1 MANETAFS
9 YQAPDE
15 LVYNLLTGRGGRL
28 GLLPSVEAYYRSQLE
43 QLGGA
48 DTSPFTYTGQRIAGF
63 SPREELAMQLAD
75 QGIGSFAPFLARSA
89 GLTEEALA
97 TLAGGTSEA
106 KSQLLRALQQGED
119 YTKLGIGQGTE
130 FLGAGVDKASEAEQG
145 LINALAGVRGR
156 GETGYQSGLADILT
170 GVEQGR
176 TGLDQASPFFTQAR
190 ARGLD
195 AATEAERLA
204 REAQT
209 RTDPFLDEA
218 LTGVRT
224 GRASELTSVADAK
237 TAAQRARDLQS
248 PFISE
253 ALSGVRAGQREELAG
268 AAAAEAAAQRARDL
282 QSPFIEEALAGTRT
296 GVDALLGRTGE
307 AAQIARG
314 VAGTQDPFI
323 DEASQLARA
332 STAGFDVG
340 DIDRYVN
347 PFEDQVVQQTIKD
360 LRKAQAQSDIARAA
374 TEISSGAFGGSRS
387 RLGTQEAQIAAE
399 RGLAEALAGIRAGGF
414 ESARGAAMSEA
425 GRQRAAEAGAAGT
438 IAGLGSQRAATQTGL
453 ASMLSQ
459 LGGQEAGTITGAAS
473 QIAGLGGQRAG
484 AESQLAQTLAGLG
497 AQRGAARRGSAAEI
511 AGLGGQRAGAESQLA
526 QTLAG
531 LGAQRGAA
539 QRGAASEIAALGT
552 QKGSGLERLAS
563 TIANLGAQRAGFET
577 GAGTALSNL
586 AQQRFNIGTGAGAQQ
601 AALAGQSAAQQ
612 LAAAQ
617 AGQAA
622 KQATAAT
629 LGQAGQQI
637 YGMGTGAG
645 QQLFGMGTGAG
656 QQLSGLAGQLA
667 AGQQQGAQAM
677 SQQAQLRP
685 QLQAGDVSSL
695 MQTGAMNR
703 ARNQALLDLNYQ
715 NFVGQYNLP
724 NQLMSGFANFLTGA
738 GPLAG
743 GTGYSGTAQQTPFS
757 GAPTYSTY
765 AGYGMKE
772 GGRPIPEGNKGLV
785 ALAKKAPE
793 VVRKMGF
800 TPAKKNMGGGISSR
814 FPRASRKLGA

>member
-119 YTKLGIGQGTE
+119 YTRLGIDQGAE
-130 FLGAGVDKASEAEQG
+130 FVGAGVDKASEAEQG

-156 GETGYQSGLADILT
+156 GEEGYQSGLANIL
-170 GVEQGR
+170 QG
-176 TGLDQASPFFTQAR
+176 T
-190 ARGLD
+190 
-195 AATEAERLA
+195 TE
-204 REAQT
+204 
-209 RTDPFLDEA
+209 
-218 LTGVRT
+218 
-224 GRASELTSVADAK
+224 GRST
-237 TAAQRARDLQS
+237 
-248 PFISE
+248 
-253 ALSGVRAGQREELAG
+253 LAG
-268 AAAAEAAAQRARDL
+268 AEAAARRATDIQQPFL
-282 QSPFIEEALAGTRT
+282 QEALERT
-296 GVDALLGRTGE
+296 
-307 AAQIARG
+307 
-314 VAGTQDPFI
+314 
-323 DEASQLARA
+323 RA
-332 STAGFDVG
+332 STAGFDTA
-340 DIDRYVN
+340 DIERFQN
-347 PFEDQVVQQTIKD
+347 PFEDAVVQQTIKD
-360 LRKAQAQSDIARAA
+360 LEKSRAQREIAARAQD
-374 TEISSGAFGGSRS
+374 ISTGAFGGSRA
-387 RLGTQEAQIAAE
+387 RLGAEERDTAAT
-399 RGLAEALAGIRAGGF
+399 RGLAEALSAIRAGGF
-414 ESARGAAMSEA
+414 TSARDAALGEFA
-425 GRQRAAEAGAAGT
+425 RQRAAEAGAA
-438 IAGLGSQRAATQTGL
+438 SQT
-453 ASMLSQ
+453 
-459 LGGQEAGTITGAAS
+459 
-473 QIAGLGGQRAG
+473 
-484 AESQLAQTLAGLG
+484 AGLG
-497 AQRGAARRGSAAEI
+497 AQAGSAQ
-511 AGLGGQRAGAESQLA
+511 AGLA
-526 QTLAG
+526 QSL
-531 LGAQRGAA
+531 
-539 QRGAASEIAALGT
+539 
-552 QKGSGLERLAS
+552 
-563 TIANLGAQRAGFET
+563 ANLG
-577 GAGTALSNL
+577 
-586 AQQRFNIGTGAGAQQ
+586 QQRFNIGTGAGAQQ
-601 AALAGQSAAQQ
+601 AGLAGQSAAQQ

-645 QQLFGMGTGAG
+645 QQLFGMGSGAG

-757 GAPTYSTY
+757 NDASYYTPRNY
-765 AGYGMKE
+765 AQFKEGGQVEKEKQEPRGGIYTPFQALELFGVDQETIDELAAAAGDMPKVLVDAIISMGQKARDAGLMEEPRKKSE
-772 GGRPIPEGNKGLV
+772 GGRPIPNKGLA

-800 TPAKKNMGGGISSR
+800 NPAKKNMGGGISSR
-814 FPRASRKLGA
+814 FPRASRMLGA

>member
-1 MANETAFS
+1 MANETAYS
-9 YQAPDE
+9 YQAPDQ
-15 LVYNLLTGRGGRL
+15 LVYNLLTGGGDRL
-28 GLLPSVEAYYRSQLE
+28 GLLPTVEDYYLSQLQ

-48 DTSPFTYTGQRIAGF
+48 DTSPFTYTGERIAGF

-75 QGIGSFAPFLARSA
+75 QGIGSFAPYLARSA
-89 GLTEEALA
+89 GLTEESLA

-130 FLGAGVDKASEAEQG
+130 FLGEGVDKASEAEQG

-156 GETGYQSGLADILT
+156 GEAGYQSGLANIL
-170 GVEQGR
+170 QGTQEAR

-190 ARGLD
+190 TQGLD

-209 RTDPFLDEA
+209 RTDPFLNEA

-224 GRASELTSVADAK
+224 GRASELAD
-237 TAAQRARDLQS
+237 
-248 PFISE
+248 
-253 ALSGVRAGQREELAG
+253 VAG
-268 AAAAEAAAQRARDL
+268 AETAAQRARDL

-332 STAGFDVG
+332 STAGFDVE
-340 DIDRYVN
+340 DIDRYMN
-347 PFEDQVVQQTIKD
+347 PFEDKVVQQTIKD

-374 TEISSGAFGGSRS
+374 TEVSSGAFGGSRS
-387 RLGTQEAQIAAE
+387 RLGTQEAQTAAT
-399 RGLAEALAGIRAGGF
+399 RGLAEALGGIRAGGF

-425 GRQRAAEAGAAGT
+425 GRQRGAEAGAAGT
-438 IAGLGSQRAATQTGL
+438 IAGLGAQRAGTQTGL
-453 ASMLSQ
+453 ASVLSQ

-497 AQRGAARRGSAAEI
+497 AQRGAAQRGS
-511 AGLGGQRAGAESQLA
+511 
-526 QTLAG
+526 
-531 LGAQRGAA
+531 
-539 QRGAASEIAALGT
+539 ASEIAALGT

-563 TIANLGAQRAGFET
+563 TIANLGAQRSGFET

-586 AQQRFNIGTGAGAQQ
+586 AQQRFNIGTGAGSQQ
-601 AALAGQSAAQQ
+601 AGLAGQSAAQQ
-612 LAAAQ
+612 LGAAQ

-645 QQLFGMGTGAG
+645 QQLYGMGTGAG

-667 AGQQQGAQAM
+667 GGQQQGAQAM
-677 SQQAQLRP
+677 AQQAQLRP
-685 QLQAGDVSSL
+685 QLQAGDVGSL

-703 ARNQALLDLNYQ
+703 ARNQAQMDLNYQ

-724 NQLMSGFANFLTGA
+724 NQLLSGYANFLTGA

-743 GTGYSGTAQQTPFS
+743 GTGYSGTAQQTPFGG
-757 GAPTYSTY
+757 GAYTNYGP
-765 AGYGMKE
+765 GYKE
-772 GGRPIPEGNKGLV
+772 GGQPIPEGNKGLA

-800 TPAKKNMGGGISSR
+800 TPVKKNMGGGLSGR

>member
-1 MANETAFS
+1 MANETAYS
-9 YQAPDE
+9 YQAPDQ
-15 LVYNLLTGRGGRL
+15 LIYNLLTGADAGLQIDPETGQSTRL
-28 GLLPSVEAYYRSQLE
+28 GLLPLVEAYYRSQF
-43 QLGGA
+43 QNLGA
-48 DTSPFTYTGQRIAGF
+48 EDSSPFTYSDERIAEF

-89 GLTEEALA
+89 GLTEESLA
-97 TLAGGTSEA
+97 TLAGGASEA
-106 KSQLLRALQQGED
+106 KAQALRALQQGED
-119 YTKLGIGQGTE
+119 YTKLGIGQGSE
-130 FLGAGVDKASEAEQG
+130 FLTRGVDKAGEAEKG
-145 LINALAGVRGR
+145 LLYSLAGVRGR
-156 GETGYQSGLADILT
+156 GEQGYQSGLANIL
-170 GVEQGR
+170 QGTQEGR
-176 TGLDQASPFFTQAR
+176 AGLDEASPFFTQAR
-190 ARGLD
+190 TQGLD

-209 RTDPFLDEA
+209 RTDPFLNEA

-224 GRASELTSVADAK
+224 GRASEL
-237 TAAQRARDLQS
+237 
-248 PFISE
+248 
-253 ALSGVRAGQREELAG
+253 AGIT
-268 AAAAEAAAQRARDL
+268 AAEAAARRATDIQDPYL
-282 QSPFIEEALAGTRT
+282 QEALGQVRSST
-296 GVDALLGRTGE
+296 G
-307 AAQIARG
+307 
-314 VAGTQDPFI
+314 
-323 DEASQLARA
+323 
-332 STAGFDVG
+332 GFDTA
-340 DIDRYVN
+340 DIDRFQN
-347 PFEDQVVQQTIKD
+347 PYEDLVVQQTIRD
-360 LRKAQAQSDIARAA
+360 LEKAAKQKDIARDAA
-374 TEISSGAFGGSRS
+374 DVTSGAFGGSRS
-387 RLGTQEAQIAAE
+387 RLGAQERQIAE
-399 RGLAEALAGIRAGGF
+399 TRGLAEALAGIRAGGF
-414 ESARGAAMSEA
+414 TSARDAAMGEFA
-425 GRQRAAEAGAAGT
+425 RQRGAEAGAG
-438 IAGLGSQRAATQTGL
+438 
-453 ASMLSQ
+453 
-459 LGGQEAGTITGAAS
+459 S
-473 QIAGLGGQRAG
+473 QIAGLG
-484 AESQLAQTLAGLG
+484 AQA
-497 AQRGAARRGSAAEI
+497 GSAQ
-511 AGLGGQRAGAESQLA
+511 AGLA

-539 QRGAASEIAALGT
+539 QRGSASEIAALGT

-586 AQQRFNIGTGAGAQQ
+586 AQQRYGMGTGTGQTQ
-601 AALAGQSAAQQ
+601 AALGSQSAAQQ

-637 YGMGTGAG
+637 YGMGTGTG
-645 QQLFGMGTGAG
+645 QQLFGMGTGTG

-677 SQQAQLRP
+677 AQQAQLQP

-724 NQLMSGFANFLTGA
+724 NQLMSGYANFLTGA

-743 GTGYSGTAQQTPFS
+743 GTGYSGTTQQTPFGG
-757 GAPTYSTY
+757 GAYQ
-765 AGYGMKE
+765 GYGPGGGYKE
-772 GGRPIPEGNKGLV
+772 GGQPIPEGNKGLA

-800 TPAKKNMGGGISSR
+800 TPVKKNMGGGLSGR

>member
-1 MANETAFS
+1 MANETAYS
-9 YQAPDE
+9 YQAPDQ
-15 LVYNLLTGRGGRL
+15 LVYNLLTGGGDRL
-28 GLLPSVEAYYRSQLE
+28 GLLPTVEDYYLSQLQ

-48 DTSPFTYTGQRIAGF
+48 DTSPFTYTGERIAEF

-89 GLTEEALA
+89 GLTEESLA

-119 YTKLGIGQGTE
+119 YTKLGIGQGSE
-130 FLGAGVDKASEAEQG
+130 FLGEGVDKASEAEQG

-156 GETGYQSGLADILT
+156 GEAGYQSGLANIL
-170 GVEQGR
+170 QGTQEAR

-190 ARGLD
+190 AQGLD

-209 RTDPFLDEA
+209 RTDPFLNEA
-218 LTGVRT
+218 LAGVRT
-224 GRASELTSVADAK
+224 GRASEL
-237 TAAQRARDLQS
+237 
-248 PFISE
+248 
-253 ALSGVRAGQREELAG
+253 AGTT
-268 AAAAEAAAQRARDL
+268 AAEAAARRATDIQDPYL
-282 QSPFIEEALAGTRT
+282 QEALGQVR
-296 GVDALLGRTGE
+296 
-307 AAQIARG
+307 
-314 VAGTQDPFI
+314 
-323 DEASQLARA
+323 S
-332 STAGFDVG
+332 STAGFDTA
-340 DIDRYVN
+340 DIDRFQN
-347 PFEDQVVQQTIKD
+347 PFEEAVVQQTIKD
-360 LRKAQAQSDIARAA
+360 LEKAAAQRDIASDAA
-374 TEISSGAFGGSRS
+374 EVTSGAFGGSRS
-387 RLGTQEAQIAAE
+387 RLGAQERQIAE
-399 RGLAEALAGIRAGGF
+399 TRGLAEALAGIRGQGF
-414 ESARGAAMSEA
+414 TSARDAALGEFA
-425 GRQRAAEAGAAGT
+425 RQRGAEAGAG
-438 IAGLGSQRAATQTGL
+438 
-453 ASMLSQ
+453 
-459 LGGQEAGTITGAAS
+459 S
-473 QIAGLGGQRAG
+473 QIAGLG
-484 AESQLAQTLAGLG
+484 AQA
-497 AQRGAARRGSAAEI
+497 GSAQ
-511 AGLGGQRAGAESQLA
+511 AGLA

-539 QRGAASEIAALGT
+539 QRGSASEIAALGA

-563 TIANLGAQRAGFET
+563 TIANLGAQRSGFET

-586 AQQRFNIGTGAGAQQ
+586 AQQRFNIGTGAGSQQ
-601 AALAGQSAAQQ
+601 AGLAGQSAAQQ
-612 LAAAQ
+612 LGAAQ

-667 AGQQQGAQAM
+667 GGQQQGAQAM
-677 SQQAQLRP
+677 AQQAQLRP

-703 ARNQALLDLNYQ
+703 ARNQAQMDLNYQ

-724 NQLMSGFANFLTGA
+724 NQLLSGYANFLTGA

-743 GTGYSGTAQQTPFS
+743 GTGYSGTAQQTPFGG
-757 GAPTYSTY
+757 GAYTNYGP
-765 AGYGMKE
+765 GYKE
-772 GGRPIPEGNKGLV
+772 GGQPIPEGNKGLA

-800 TPAKKNMGGGISSR
+800 TPVKKNMGGGLSGR

>member
-48 DTSPFTYTGQRIAGF
+48 DTSPFTYTGQRIAEF

-119 YTKLGIGQGTE
+119 YTRLGIDQGAE
-130 FLGAGVDKASEAEQG
+130 FVGAGVDKASEAEQG

-156 GETGYQSGLADILT
+156 GEEGYQSGLANIL
-170 GVEQGR
+170 QG
-176 TGLDQASPFFTQAR
+176 T
-190 ARGLD
+190 
-195 AATEAERLA
+195 
-204 REAQT
+204 RE
-209 RTDPFLDEA
+209 
-218 LTGVRT
+218 
-224 GRASELTSVADAK
+224 GRST
-237 TAAQRARDLQS
+237 
-248 PFISE
+248 
-253 ALSGVRAGQREELAG
+253 LAG
-268 AAAAEAAAQRARDL
+268 AEAAARRATDIQQPFL
-282 QSPFIEEALAGTRT
+282 QEALERT
-296 GVDALLGRTGE
+296 
-307 AAQIARG
+307 
-314 VAGTQDPFI
+314 
-323 DEASQLARA
+323 RA
-332 STAGFDVG
+332 STAGFDTA
-340 DIDRYVN
+340 DIDRFQN
-347 PFEDQVVQQTIKD
+347 PFEEAVVQQTIKD
-360 LRKAQAQSDIARAA
+360 LEKAAAQRDIASDAA
-374 TEISSGAFGGSRS
+374 EVSSGAFGGSRS
-387 RLGTQEAQIAAE
+387 RLGAQERQIAE
-399 RGLAEALAGIRAGGF
+399 TRGLAEALAGIRAGGF
-414 ESARGAAMSEA
+414 TSARDAALGEFA
-425 GRQRAAEAGAAGT
+425 RQKAAEAGAA
-438 IAGLGSQRAATQTGL
+438 SQT
-453 ASMLSQ
+453 
-459 LGGQEAGTITGAAS
+459 
-473 QIAGLGGQRAG
+473 
-484 AESQLAQTLAGLG
+484 AGLG
-497 AQRGAARRGSAAEI
+497 AQAGSAQ
-511 AGLGGQRAGAESQLA
+511 AGLA
-526 QTLAG
+526 QSL
-531 LGAQRGAA
+531 
-539 QRGAASEIAALGT
+539 
-552 QKGSGLERLAS
+552 
-563 TIANLGAQRAGFET
+563 ANLG
-577 GAGTALSNL
+577 
-586 AQQRFNIGTGAGAQQ
+586 QQRFNIGTGAGAQQ
-601 AALAGQSAAQQ
+601 AGLAGQSAAQQ

-622 KQATAAT
+622 KQATAGT

-645 QQLFGMGTGAG
+645 QQFFGMGSGAG

-772 GGRPIPEGNKGLV
+772 GGRPIPEDNKGLV

>member
-1 MANETAFS
+1 MANETAYS
-9 YQAPDE
+9 YQAPDQ
-15 LVYNLLTGRGGRL
+15 LVYNLLTGGGNRL
-28 GLLPSVEAYYRSQLE
+28 GLLPTVEDYYRSQIQ

-48 DTSPFTYTGQRIAGF
+48 DTSPFTYTGERIAGF

-75 QGIGSFAPFLARSA
+75 QGIGSFAPYLARSA
-89 GLTEEALA
+89 GLTEESLA

-106 KSQLLRALQQGED
+106 KAQLLRALQQGED
-119 YTKLGIGQGTE
+119 YTKLGIGQGSE
-130 FLGAGVDKASEAEQG
+130 FLGEGVDKASEAEKG
-145 LINALAGVRGR
+145 LLYSLAGVRGR
-156 GETGYQSGLADILT
+156 GEEGYQSGLANIL
-170 GVEQGR
+170 QGTQEGR
-176 TGLDQASPFFTQAR
+176 AGLDEASPFFTQAR
-190 ARGLD
+190 TQGLD

-209 RTDPFLDEA
+209 RTDPFLNEA

-224 GRASELTSVADAK
+224 GRASEL
-237 TAAQRARDLQS
+237 
-248 PFISE
+248 
-253 ALSGVRAGQREELAG
+253 AGTT
-268 AAAAEAAAQRARDL
+268 AAEAAARRATDIEDPYL
-282 QSPFIEEALAGTRT
+282 QEALGQVRSST
-296 GVDALLGRTGE
+296 G
-307 AAQIARG
+307 
-314 VAGTQDPFI
+314 
-323 DEASQLARA
+323 
-332 STAGFDVG
+332 GFDTA
-340 DIDRYVN
+340 DIDRFQN
-347 PFEDQVVQQTIKD
+347 PYEDAVVQQTIRD
-360 LRKAQAQSDIARAA
+360 LEKAAAQKDIASDAA
-374 TEISSGAFGGSRS
+374 EVTSGAFGGSRS
-387 RLGTQEAQIAAE
+387 RLGAQERQIAE
-399 RGLAEALAGIRAGGF
+399 TRGLAEALAGIRAGGF
-414 ESARGAAMSEA
+414 TSARDAAMGEFA
-425 GRQRAAEAGAAGT
+425 RQRGAEAGAG
-438 IAGLGSQRAATQTGL
+438 
-453 ASMLSQ
+453 
-459 LGGQEAGTITGAAS
+459 S
-473 QIAGLGGQRAG
+473 QIAGLG
-484 AESQLAQTLAGLG
+484 AQA
-497 AQRGAARRGSAAEI
+497 GSAQ
-511 AGLGGQRAGAESQLA
+511 AGLA

-563 TIANLGAQRAGFET
+563 TISNLGAQRSGFET

-586 AQQRFNIGTGAGAQQ
+586 AQQRFNIGTGAGSQQ
-601 AALAGQSAAQQ
+601 AGLAGQSAGQQ

-645 QQLFGMGTGAG
+645 QQLYGMGTGAG

-667 AGQQQGAQAM
+667 GGQQAGAQAYN
-677 SQQAQLRP
+677 QQAQLRP

-703 ARNQALLDLNYQ
+703 ARNQAQMDLNYQ

-724 NQLMSGFANFLTGA
+724 NQLLSGYANFLTGA

-757 GAPTYSTY
+757 PTPDIATY

-772 GGRPIPEGNKGLV
+772 GGQPIPEGNKGLA

>member
-48 DTSPFTYTGQRIAGF
+48 DTSPFTYTGERIAGF

-75 QGIGSFAPFLARSA
+75 QGIGSFAPYLARSA

-170 GVEQGR
+170 GIEQGR
-176 TGLDQASPFFTQAR
+176 TGLDEASPFFTQAR
-190 ARGLD
+190 AQGLD

-204 REAQT
+204 REGQT

-218 LTGVRT
+218 LAGVRT
-224 GRASELTSVADAK
+224 GR
-237 TAAQRARDLQS
+237 TA
-248 PFISE
+248 
-253 ALSGVRAGQREELAG
+253 ELAG
-268 AAAAEAAAQRARDL
+268 ATAAEAAARRATDIQQPFL
-282 QSPFIEEALAGTRT
+282 QEALERT
-296 GVDALLGRTGE
+296 
-307 AAQIARG
+307 
-314 VAGTQDPFI
+314 
-323 DEASQLARA
+323 RA
-332 STAGFDVG
+332 STAGFDTA
-340 DIDRYVN
+340 DIDRFQN
-347 PFEDQVVQQTIKD
+347 PFEEAVVQQTIKD
-360 LRKAQAQSDIARAA
+360 LEKAAAQRDIASDAA
-374 TEISSGAFGGSRS
+374 EVSSGAFGGSRS
-387 RLGTQEAQIAAE
+387 RLGAQERQIAE
-399 RGLAEALAGIRAGGF
+399 TRGLAEALAGIRAGGF
-414 ESARGAAMSEA
+414 TSARDAALGEFA
-425 GRQRAAEAGAAGT
+425 RQKAAEAGAA
-438 IAGLGSQRAATQTGL
+438 SQT
-453 ASMLSQ
+453 
-459 LGGQEAGTITGAAS
+459 
-473 QIAGLGGQRAG
+473 
-484 AESQLAQTLAGLG
+484 AGLG
-497 AQRGAARRGSAAEI
+497 AQAGSAQ
-511 AGLGGQRAGAESQLA
+511 AGLA

-772 GGRPIPEGNKGLV
+772 GGRPIPEDNKGLV

>member
-1 MANETAFS
+1 
-9 YQAPDE
+9 
-15 LVYNLLTGRGGRL
+15 
-28 GLLPSVEAYYRSQLE
+28 
-43 QLGGA
+43 
-48 DTSPFTYTGQRIAGF
+48 
-63 SPREELAMQLAD
+63 MQLAD

-119 YTKLGIGQGTE
+119 YTRLGIDQGAE

-145 LINALAGVRGR
+145 LLNALAGVRGR
-156 GETGYQSGLADILT
+156 GEEGYQSGLANIL
-170 GVEQGR
+170 QG
-176 TGLDQASPFFTQAR
+176 T
-190 ARGLD
+190 
-195 AATEAERLA
+195 TE
-204 REAQT
+204 
-209 RTDPFLDEA
+209 
-218 LTGVRT
+218 
-224 GRASELTSVADAK
+224 GRST
-237 TAAQRARDLQS
+237 
-248 PFISE
+248 
-253 ALSGVRAGQREELAG
+253 LAG
-268 AAAAEAAAQRARDL
+268 AEAAARRATDIQQPFL
-282 QSPFIEEALAGTRT
+282 QEALERT
-296 GVDALLGRTGE
+296 
-307 AAQIARG
+307 
-314 VAGTQDPFI
+314 
-323 DEASQLARA
+323 RA
-332 STAGFDVG
+332 STAGFDTA
-340 DIDRYVN
+340 DIDRFQN
-347 PFEDQVVQQTIKD
+347 PFEEAVVQQTIRD
-360 LRKAQAQSDIARAA
+360 LEKAAAQRDIASDAA
-374 TEISSGAFGGSRS
+374 EVSSGAFGGSRS
-387 RLGTQEAQIAAE
+387 RLGAQERQIAE
-399 RGLAEALAGIRAGGF
+399 TRGLAEALAGIRAGGF
-414 ESARGAAMSEA
+414 TSARDAALGEFA
-425 GRQRAAEAGAAGT
+425 RQKAAEAGAA
-438 IAGLGSQRAATQTGL
+438 SQT
-453 ASMLSQ
+453 
-459 LGGQEAGTITGAAS
+459 
-473 QIAGLGGQRAG
+473 
-484 AESQLAQTLAGLG
+484 AGLG
-497 AQRGAARRGSAAEI
+497 AQAGSAQ
-511 AGLGGQRAGAESQLA
+511 AGLA
-526 QTLAG
+526 QSL
-531 LGAQRGAA
+531 
-539 QRGAASEIAALGT
+539 
-552 QKGSGLERLAS
+552 
-563 TIANLGAQRAGFET
+563 ANLG
-577 GAGTALSNL
+577 
-586 AQQRFNIGTGAGAQQ
+586 QQRFNIGTGAGAQQ
-601 AALAGQSAAQQ
+601 AGLAGQSAAQQ

-622 KQATAAT
+622 KQATAGT

-645 QQLFGMGTGAG
+645 QQFYSMGTGAG

-757 GAPTYSTY
+757 GSPTYSTY

-772 GGRPIPEGNKGLV
+772 GGRPIPEDNKGLV

>member
-399 RGLAEALAGIRAGGF
+399 RGLAEA
-414 ESARGAAMSEA
+414 MSEA

-601 AALAGQSAAQQ
+601 V
-612 LAAAQ
+612 AAAQ

>member
-119 YTKLGIGQGTE
+119 YTRLGIDQGAE
-130 FLGAGVDKASEAEQG
+130 FVGAGVDKASEAEQG

-156 GETGYQSGLADILT
+156 GEEGYQSGLANIL
-170 GVEQGR
+170 QG
-176 TGLDQASPFFTQAR
+176 T
-190 ARGLD
+190 
-195 AATEAERLA
+195 
-204 REAQT
+204 RE
-209 RTDPFLDEA
+209 
-218 LTGVRT
+218 
-224 GRASELTSVADAK
+224 GRST
-237 TAAQRARDLQS
+237 
-248 PFISE
+248 
-253 ALSGVRAGQREELAG
+253 LAG
-268 AAAAEAAAQRARDL
+268 AEAAARRATDIQQPFL
-282 QSPFIEEALAGTRT
+282 QEALERT
-296 GVDALLGRTGE
+296 
-307 AAQIARG
+307 
-314 VAGTQDPFI
+314 
-323 DEASQLARA
+323 RA
-332 STAGFDVG
+332 STAGFDTA
-340 DIDRYVN
+340 DIDRFQN
-347 PFEDQVVQQTIKD
+347 PFEEAVVQQTIKD
-360 LRKAQAQSDIARAA
+360 LEKAAAQRDIASDAA
-374 TEISSGAFGGSRS
+374 EVSSGAFGGSRS
-387 RLGTQEAQIAAE
+387 RLGAQERQIAE
-399 RGLAEALAGIRAGGF
+399 TRGLAEALAGIRAGGF
-414 ESARGAAMSEA
+414 TSARDAALGEFA
-425 GRQRAAEAGAAGT
+425 RQKAAEAGAA
-438 IAGLGSQRAATQTGL
+438 SQT
-453 ASMLSQ
+453 
-459 LGGQEAGTITGAAS
+459 
-473 QIAGLGGQRAG
+473 
-484 AESQLAQTLAGLG
+484 AGLG
-497 AQRGAARRGSAAEI
+497 AQAGSAQ
-511 AGLGGQRAGAESQLA
+511 AGLA
-526 QTLAG
+526 QSL
-531 LGAQRGAA
+531 
-539 QRGAASEIAALGT
+539 
-552 QKGSGLERLAS
+552 
-563 TIANLGAQRAGFET
+563 ANLG
-577 GAGTALSNL
+577 
-586 AQQRFNIGTGAGAQQ
+586 QQRFNIGTGAGAQQ
-601 AALAGQSAAQQ
+601 AGLAGQSAAQQ

-622 KQATAAT
+622 KQATAGT

-645 QQLFGMGTGAG
+645 QQFFGMGSGAG

-772 GGRPIPEGNKGLV
+772 GGRPIPEDNKGLV